1 MPELP
6 SDFWTGWIITLTVTS
21 LAGLGWLIYSVYF
34 AADTE
39 QDSPVWDGELREGEH
54 PAPLWWFWLIFV
66 SLVISVL
73 YLMLYP
79 GLGSHA
85 GALRW
90 SQGGQL
96 ESSMATFENAFGPTR
111 RRVAGTNIEELS
123 KDPALMASARR
134 VYDREC
140 AVCHGY
146 DAKGAS
152 PYFPDLTDDAWQWGG
167 SAEQIEQSIRNGRH
181 AVMVGWLQVLG
192 EDGVDQLTDYTLAL
206 SRGAAENHAGGTVW
220 LQFCSACHGADGT
233 GNPLLGAPDLA
244 RGVYLYGGDIDA
256 IRHSIAVGRSGQMP
270 AFGERLDDTQVRLLV
285 ALLTTISDR
294 SRQGLP
300 ASDTLPDPR
309 SDDADHAT

>member
-1 MPELP
+1 MAELP
-6 SDFWTGWIITLTVTS
+6 SDFWTGWIATITVAS

-34 AADTE
+34 AADTHTE
-39 QDSPVWDGELREGEH
+39 QDSPVWDGELREGAH

-90 SQGGQL
+90 SQGGEL
-96 ESSMATFENAFGPTR
+96 ESSIADFESEFGVAR
-111 RRVAGTNIEELS
+111 RLAAEADIQELS
-123 KDPALMASARR
+123 QDHALMASAQR
-134 VYDREC
+134 VYDRNC

-146 DAKGAS
+146 DAKGLT

-167 SAEQIEQSIRNGRH
+167 GAEQIEQSIRDGRH

-206 SRGAAENHAGGTVW
+206 SRGAAENHAGQTAW
-220 LQFCSACHGADGT
+220 MQFCAACHGPDGA
-233 GNPLLGAPDLA
+233 GNPLLGAPNLA
-244 RGVYLYGGDIDA
+244 DGVYLYGDDIDA
-256 IRHSIAVGRSGQMP
+256 IRHSIAMGRNGQMP
-270 AFGERLDDTQVRLLV
+270 AFGERLDDTQIRLLV
-285 ALLTTISDR
+285 ALLTPPTGR
-294 SRQGLP
+294 
-300 ASDTLPDPR
+300 
-309 SDDADHAT
+309 